1 MQTVNL
7 ADVIDAV
14 AHRQPTAT
22 AFTDSHGTLTYAG
35 FMDRSAACAAQF
47 AESGVTEGQRIGLA
61 MQRDVDAL
69 AAMVGCW
76 LIGAVAAPL
85 DFRTRRQQRAD
96 ICRDLGL
103 HAVAESRPAAG
114 AGDDYPVLKLD
125 PGAGSPGRRRLR
137 GLTGEHPALISL
149 TSGTTGRPAG
159 IVLSHAAQYCRLA
172 AYRESYPTHPATH
185 LLNIYPTGFS
195 ASRNLCLLTLINGGR
210 ATILPPLSSAAE
222 VADAIDKRGVT
233 LFYAVPPVLEAML
246 ALPVDRSFTTIE
258 TLGLGS
264 GFSRPELKRQAFERL
279 TPKLVEVYS
288 ASISGG
294 ISMLAGEDILTHG
307 DTVGR
312 PLMQSLV
319 DIAGDGGDSAAAGET
334 GAVRVRAPGMAE
346 AVIGAEGRALS
357 DRVVDG
363 WVWTGDLGALRA
375 DGFLELRGRASDLI
389 IRGGANVYPEEV
401 ERVLAGHPSVR
412 EVAVVGV
419 PHPTLG
425 EDVVAFVC
433 GETDAASLDAFCLAR
448 LNSDK
453 RPREFV
459 VVGSLPRNANG
470 KVMRGELRDLYAS
483 RAVGEQ

>member
-1 MQTVNL
+1 
-7 ADVIDAV
+7 
-14 AHRQPTAT
+14 
-22 AFTDSHGTLTYAG
+22 
-35 FMDRSAACAAQF
+35 
-47 AESGVTEGQRIGLA
+47 
-61 MQRDVDAL
+61 
-69 AAMVGCW
+69 
-76 LIGAVAAPL
+76 
-85 DFRTRRQQRAD
+85 
-96 ICRDLGL
+96 
-103 HAVAESRPAAG
+103 
-114 AGDDYPVLKLD
+114 
-125 PGAGSPGRRRLR
+125 
-137 GLTGEHPALISL
+137 
-149 TSGTTGRPAG
+149 
-159 IVLSHAAQYCRLA
+159 
-172 AYRESYPTHPATH
+172 
-185 LLNIYPTGFS
+185 
-195 ASRNLCLLTLINGGR
+195 
-210 ATILPPLSSAAE
+210 
-222 VADAIDKRGVT
+222 
-233 LFYAVPPVLEAML
+233 ML
-246 ALPVDRSFTTIE
+246 ALPGERSFTTIE

-264 GFSRPELKRQAFERL
+264 GFSRPELKQQAFERL

-433 GETDAASLDAFCLAR
+433 GETDPASLDAFCLAR